1 MPSQRQV
8 KCTGSKKDIDLHSTT
23 NTTRHR
29 QAVSTR
35 GRQATTHS
43 WIKERGGISKRQ
55 KQRGVQLLS
64 SESKATGSNLPV
76 SQHTRFYCSSLMTH
90 LELAESFVL
99 ALAQSAEPRLGR
111 FFVEKGLFPAA
122 LELLLQ
128 SLDPLVCPRVSAVD
142 IDFGRIA
149 VVAHPLAAEAS
160 LPSLLQHPAP
170 LRVGGGNCN
179 TKREWC
185 DSDGSG
191 ERKKATRPAAAG
203 SLLLESQVLANGLD
217 KLHLQAA
224 GALRVSLVTS
234 PHPVL
239 QFCHLCWLQKI
250 PGKKNC
256 PFRKKTFALILFL
269 SSERRGAWIKSSV
282 VACQRVGLK
291 RRFSMLSSVL
301 RGQRRRSAL
310 DSILF

>member
-1 MPSQRQV
+1 
-8 KCTGSKKDIDLHSTT
+8 
-23 NTTRHR
+23 
-29 QAVSTR
+29 
-35 GRQATTHS
+35 
-43 WIKERGGISKRQ
+43 
-55 KQRGVQLLS
+55 
-64 SESKATGSNLPV
+64 
-76 SQHTRFYCSSLMTH
+76 MTH

-256 PFRKKTFALILFL
+256 PFRKKP
-269 SSERRGAWIKSSV
+269 SR
-282 VACQRVGLK
+282 
-291 RRFSMLSSVL
+291 
-301 RGQRRRSAL
+301 
-310 DSILF
+310 